1 MNELQLTSEIE
12 NSIITQ
18 LMNGTPLTK
27 ICKAKDSP
35 SLSKVYKWIATNKE
49 FADKILTA
57 RRIGAQTYLDSMI
70 EELEGADNRNIQ
82 VVREKLHHYRW
93 LASKLIG
100 IYGDKQ
106 EIRTDSK
113 IEITWNVPEVNS
125 NTNTNVIDV
134 SVSADDNILNSSV
147 VRT

>member
-93 LASKLIG
+93 LASKLIS

-113 IEITWNVPEVNS
+113 IEITWNVPDVNT

-134 SVSADDNILNSSV
+134 SVSPDDNSLNSSV

>member
-12 NSIITQ
+12 NSIVTQ

-35 SLSKVYKWIATNKE
+35 SLSKVYKWIATNKD

-57 RRIGAQTYLDSMI
+57 RRIGAQTYLDQMI
-70 EELEGADNRNIQ
+70 EELESADNRNIM
-82 VVREKLHHYRW
+82 VVREKLSHYRW

-100 IYGDKQ
+100 VYGDKQ

-134 SVSADDNILNSSV
+134 KVDDVSMVDSSV

>member
-113 IEITWNVPEVNS
+113 IEITWNVPDVNT

-134 SVSADDNILNSSV
+134 SVSPDDNNLNSSV

>member
-12 NSIITQ
+12 NSIVTQ

-57 RRIGAQTYLDSMI
+57 RRIGAQTYLDQMI
-70 EELEGADNRNIQ
+70 EELESADNRNIMI
-82 VVREKLHHYRW
+82 VREKLSHYRW

-100 IYGDKQ
+100 VYGDKQ

-113 IEITWNVPEVNS
+113 IEITWDVPEVNS

-134 SVSADDNILNSSV
+134 KVDDVSMVNSSV
-147 VRT
+147 ERT